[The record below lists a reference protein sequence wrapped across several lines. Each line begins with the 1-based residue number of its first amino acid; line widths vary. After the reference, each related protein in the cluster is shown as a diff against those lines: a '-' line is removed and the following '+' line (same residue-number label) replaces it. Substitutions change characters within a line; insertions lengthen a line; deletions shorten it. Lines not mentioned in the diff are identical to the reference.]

1 MWNEILFRLKAAALA
16 AALALAAPGAMADE
30 VDIAM
35 FCNPEPDSRAD
46 MAIPLPGGGTLVF
59 RKVVT
64 PGKNA
69 WGGTE
74 RMIRMGASGFGM
86 FETPIKPMHV
96 DGSFYDSRAGGWSY
110 YIGKYEVSRGQVALI
125 LGNGDLDAGVAALAD
140 MTGLSDDRK
149 LASLT
154 GSRLEIALSRP
165 AAGLSVDQIEE
176 VIRTY
181 NRWLIAE
188 RARWS
193 KLPSQDGEPG
203 FIRLPTELEWEY
215 AAVGGRKGVE
225 ANLDTE
231 RFPFPEA
238 DWKDHV
244 ISSDNNRG
252 GAAAIGVTKPV
263 FGLYDM
269 IGNVAEIVDGRFHTE
284 LWQGRPGASIARGGS
299 YATAFRGAA
308 DGGVRMSL
316 REEFS
321 RYKLVGSKIE
331 ETRSPFYGFRLAIG
345 SNAATSDNARKRLEQ
360 DRDIYLADIRSASAI
375 GREGNAVV
383 GSTQEI
389 DALQADLARALERGE
404 LKEAEIRSA
413 QAQLQRTQDQL
424 GLYAVQAAMAEAK
437 SAIINLSLFRQTL
450 GVVDGLSAAAE
461 ELKGLIATSPVIR
474 DQYDQYLAD
483 IETERAQLDRLARAY
498 HADLTDFASF
508 DVFTAPALRRLE
520 TDWPDYDE
528 VAWAVPLFRAHY
540 VKAGSLTPAQ
550 IRNELIAAIR

>member
-1 MWNEILFRLKAAALA
+1 MWNDVLSRLKAAALA
-16 AALALAAPGAMADE
+16 ACLALAAPAAMADE

-35 FCNPEPDSRAD
+35 FCNPEPDPAAD
-46 MAIPLPGGGTLVF
+46 TEVPLPGGGTLVF

-64 PGKNA
+64 PGENA

-96 DGSFYDSRAGGWSY
+96 DGSFYDSRAGGWAY
-110 YIGKYEVSRGQVALI
+110 YIGKYEVSKGQVALI
-125 LGNGDLDAGVAALAD
+125 LGEGDLEAGIAALAD

-149 LASLT
+149 LTSLS
-154 GSRLEIALSRP
+154 GKRLEIELSKP
-165 AAGLSVDQIEE
+165 AAGLSVDEIEE
-176 VIRTY
+176 IIRRY

-215 AAVGGRKGVE
+215 AAIGGREGVE

-252 GAAAIGVTKPV
+252 GAAAIGVTEPV

-284 LWQGRPGASIARGGS
+284 LWQGRPGAAIARGGN
-299 YATAFRGAA
+299 YNTPFRGAA
-308 DGGVRMSL
+308 DRSARMSW

-321 RYKLVGSKIE
+321 RYKLEGNKLV

-345 SNAATSDNARKRLEQ
+345 TNAATSDKSRQRLAE
-360 DRDIYLADIRSASAI
+360 DRETYLADIRGASAI

-389 DALQADLARALERGE
+389 DALQADLAEALERGE
-404 LKEAEIRSA
+404 LKEEEIRSV

-437 SAIINLSLFRQTL
+437 SAVINLSLFRETL
-450 GVVDGLSAAAE
+450 SVVDGLSAAAE
-461 ELKGLIATSPVIR
+461 ELKGLTGTSPVIK
-474 DQYDQYLAD
+474 DQYDQYLAEID
-483 IETERAQLDRLARAY
+483 TERGQLDRLARAY
-498 HADLTDFASF
+498 HADLNDFASF

-528 VAWAVPLFRAHY
+528 AAWAVDLFRAHY
-540 VKAGSLTPAQ
+540 VKAGDLTPAQ
-550 IRNELIAAIR
+550 IRNELIAALR